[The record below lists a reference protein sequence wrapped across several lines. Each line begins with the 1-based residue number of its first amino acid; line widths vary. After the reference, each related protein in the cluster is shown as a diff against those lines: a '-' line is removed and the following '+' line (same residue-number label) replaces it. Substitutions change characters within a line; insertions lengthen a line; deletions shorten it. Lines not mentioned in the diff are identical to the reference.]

1 MNPRLQLDAVI
12 IDLDGTMVD
21 TLGDFAAALNGM
33 LADLGLPGIAPD
45 AIRNMVGKGSE
56 HLIASVLRQVSG
68 LPQGA
73 PELAAWAA
81 PAWQSYQ
88 KHYLAINGQFS
99 QCYPGV
105 LPGLEMLRR
114 RGLPLACLTN
124 KPLDFTRPLLASLGL
139 EGYFS
144 QVFGGDSFP
153 KKKPDPLPLRKTC
166 EALGTLPGRTLMLGD
181 SSNDAQAARAAGCP
195 VVLVTY
201 GYNHGEPVRAVD
213 ADGFIGSFGELGAW
227 LESGLAGPARR

>member
-56 HLIASVLRQVSG
+56 HLIESVLRLVSG

-81 PAWQSYQ
+81 PA
-88 KHYLAINGQFS
+88 
-99 QCYPGV
+99 
-105 LPGLEMLRR
+105 
-114 RGLPLACLTN
+114 
-124 KPLDFTRPLLASLGL
+124 
-139 EGYFS
+139 
-144 QVFGGDSFP
+144 
-153 KKKPDPLPLRKTC
+153 
-166 EALGTLPGRTLMLGD
+166 
-181 SSNDAQAARAAGCP
+181 SSAR
-195 VVLVTY
+195 
-201 GYNHGEPVRAVD
+201 
-213 ADGFIGSFGELGAW
+213 S
-227 LESGLAGPARR
+227 